1 MARQKNGT
9 GSFRTRKDGSIEY
22 RVSIGMRGDGTPD
35 RKSFYGATK
44 RECVKRYQEWLNNGQ
59 NIAIERVTTIGEWA
73 TKWLELYKFV
83 EYKQGRL
90 AWGTYHNYEMYV
102 KNHIIPKLGGLKF
115 TQVRP
120 AHIQQFFKSLDELS
134 DSARHHIY
142 IALNGIFKTAIKNH
156 LCAENPVETPKSKP
170 LQDSISIKVFLPDEI
185 AAILRSD
192 HPCAIYPQLLLYTG
206 LRVGE
211 VCALMWTKITKEI
224 IKVDSSTVRKE
235 GGGFEDKLPKSKKSR
250 YVGVTPKLDTLLS
263 SIPRH
268 GLYVLLDDK
277 GQRITPRKFETR
289 YKKFFRETGLPY
301 LSPHKCRHTY
311 ATYLLKGGAGLR
323 AVQELLG
330 HSKVQVTEIYTHV
343 DTGDIKNNVRKL
355 PY

>member
-9 GSFRTRKDGSIEY
+9 GSFRVRKDGSIEY

-35 RKSFYGATK
+35 RKSFYGSTK

-59 NIAIERVTTIGEWA
+59 NVAIERVTTVGDWA
-73 TKWLELYKFV
+73 IKWLELYKHV
-83 EYKQGRL
+83 EYEQGRI
-90 AWGTYHNYEMYV
+90 AWGTYHNYEMYI
-102 KNHIIPKLGGLKF
+102 KNHIVPKLGCIKF

-142 IALNGIFKTAIKNH
+142 VAINGIFETAIKNH

-170 LQDSISIKVFLPDEI
+170 LQDTISIKVFSPDEI

-211 VCALMWTKITKEI
+211 VCALIWPKISEDI
-224 IKVDSSTVRKE
+224 IDVSASTARVE
-235 GGGFEDKLPKSKKSR
+235 GGGYADKSTKSGKDR
-250 YVGVTPKLDTLLS
+250 YVGITPKLQALLD
-263 SIPRH
+263 SIPKK
-268 GLYVLLDDK
+268 GLYVITDEK
-277 GQRITPRKFETR
+277 GIQLTPQQFYIR
-289 YKKFFRETGLPY
+289 YRRFFRDTGLQY

-311 ATYLLKGGAGLR
+311 ATYLVKGGAELR
-323 AVQELLG
+323 SVQALLG
-330 HSKVQVTEIYTHV
+330 HSDVHVTEIYTHI
-343 DTGDIKNNVRKL
+343 DTGDIRNNVRKL